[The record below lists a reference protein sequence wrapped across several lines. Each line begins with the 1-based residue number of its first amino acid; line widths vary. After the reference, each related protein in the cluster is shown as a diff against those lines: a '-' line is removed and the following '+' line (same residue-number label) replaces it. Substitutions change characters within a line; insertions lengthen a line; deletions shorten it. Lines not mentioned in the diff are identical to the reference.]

1 MAGADE
7 QMKKLLKELKP
18 LTAYE
23 RHLRIVA
30 LAEQYGSGF
39 AWAVKK
45 EFEKLN
51 QRKSD
56 GASR

>member
-7 QMKKLLKELKP
+7 RMKKLLKELKP

-39 AWAVKK
+39 AWAVKS
-45 EFEKLN
+45 EFEKSN
-51 QRKSD
+51 RRKPED
-56 GASR
+56 ASR

>member
-7 QMKKLLKELKP
+7 RMKKLLNDLKP

-45 EFEKLN
+45 EFESLN
-51 QRKSD
+51 QRKAD
-56 GASR
+56 KASR

>member
-7 QMKKLLKELKP
+7 RMKKLLSELKP
-18 LTAYE
+18 LTTYE

-45 EFEKLN
+45 EFENRN
-51 QRKSD
+51 QRKAD
-56 GASR
+56 KASR